1 MNEQT
6 RKLES
11 LQVGDTL
18 PTLQTGSIS
27 RHTIALYAAGSS
39 DLNPIHTDIDFAKN
53 KAGLSDVIVHGMFVM
68 GYLAKIGTE
77 NAPAGAIR
85 RIKTQ
90 FRAMTNV
97 GDNLHCIGKVTDKK
111 THDGATI
118 LTWAL
123 AATRQSDGVVV
134 ATGEIDIAV
143 GAA

>member
-6 RKLES
+6 QKLGS
-11 LQVGDTL
+11 LKVGDTL
-18 PTLQTGSIS
+18 PALQTGPIS

-39 DLNPIHTDIDFAKN
+39 DLNPIHTDIDFAKH
-53 KAGLSDVIVHGMFVM
+53 KAGLPDVIVHGMFVM

-77 NAPAGAIR
+77 YAPAGAVR

-90 FRAMTNV
+90 FRTMTNV
-97 GDNLHCIGKVTDKK
+97 GDNLVCTGKVTDRQAR
-111 THDGATI
+111 DGATI
-118 LTWAL
+118 LTCAL
-123 AATRQSDGVVV
+123 AATRQGDDVVV